1 MTKQDYEK
9 ELTYLQ
15 EQYAKALDKQD
26 NEWHIWFAKMNNLA
40 NTYIK
45 QLEEEN
51 EKLRLN
57 TD

>member
-1 MTKQDYEK
+1 MTKQQYEK

-15 EQYAKALDKQD
+15 EQYKKSLDKRD
-26 NEWHIWFAKMNNLA
+26 NSWHIWFAKMNNLA